1 MKNLVGKWQYA
12 NGNAGW
18 TCTHVARHWRGTCNV
33 KQTTPRYGKM
43 NRSKQFASLVT
54 LMVGVMAVQSVMA
67 EEPEI
72 NPIRVRTRQINVYGT
87 NPLQIHGT
95 NVSVTAAQ
103 INAAGGG
110 STATITPTTATV
122 GTALTAST
130 LLTVSKKMVET
141 PETVPA
147 TQGAVTITPT
157 NSVLFVSGHYGVVT
171 MSVAAAT
178 SPGQY
183 VEIHNLIAT
192 NIVFVESTGLQ
203 LPAGYTAITNGQWD
217 VLRLRAQSTNWNCIG
232 WQDN

>member
-1 MKNLVGKWQYA
+1 
-12 NGNAGW
+12 
-18 TCTHVARHWRGTCNV
+18 
-33 KQTTPRYGKM
+33 M
-43 NRSKQFASLVT
+43 NRSKQLVGLVT

-95 NVSVTAAQ
+95 NVSVSAAQ

-122 GTALTAST
+122 GT
-130 LLTVSKKMVET
+130 LLTVSKRLVET
-141 PETVPA
+141 PDTL
-147 TQGAVTITPT
+147 TTTMGNLLITPT
-157 NSVLFVSGHYGVVT
+157 NSVMFVQGHSGVVT
-171 MSVAAAT
+171 ASLAAAT

-183 VEIHNLIAT
+183 VEIMNLVAT

-203 LPAGYTAITNGQWD
+203 LTTGFTAVTNGQYD
-217 VLRLRAQSTNWNCIG
+217 VIRFRAQSTNWICIG
-232 WQDN
+232 NQDN